1 MRGTVMKLQKK
12 ARILPRHG
20 EDGVVA
26 MEFVI
31 LFPLFFLIL
40 AGIVE
45 FGHLFY
51 VRHTLTNA
59 SREGARAAVIYHVT
73 SDRQTWA
80 KATAKSTV
88 TKYLADTKFGGTYSV
103 DPVAGS
109 TSGSLVTVTV
119 TAPSS
124 LLVLDVLV
132 PALKNLSVSAETT
145 MKME

>member
-1 MRGTVMKLQKK
+1 MKWHKK
-12 ARILPRHG
+12 DLILPRQR
-20 EDGVVA
+20 EDGVVS

-59 SREGARAAVIYHVT
+59 SREGARAAVIYTVT
-73 SDRQTWA
+73 GSRATWA
-80 KATAKSTV
+80 QTTAKNTV
-88 TKYLADTKFGGTYSV
+88 DKYLVDTKFVGPHTV
-103 DPVAGS
+103 TTTAGS
-109 TSGSLVTVTV
+109 ASGDLVTVTV
-119 TAPSS
+119 NAPGNM
-124 LLVLDVLV
+124 LVMDTLI
-132 PALKNLSVSAETT
+132 PALKKISVTAETT